1 MLLAIT
7 RSTLIISIFTY
18 KTYLSWTKCSLS
30 LILISFLSVT
40 ILYQS
45 TLSFY
50 TPNIIFICDQLS
62 STLTTLTIWI
72 SALIIIARTKIFNSA
87 INTKAFTLNLLLLT
101 LILLICFNLS
111 NFIRFYIIFERSL
124 IPTLIIILGWGYQP
138 ERLQAGIYLIL
149 YTIVASL
156 PLLLTL
162 MILLNING
170 TVSMILPYSSIQIFT
185 NPILLLWWIISILA
199 FLVKLPIY
207 LFHLWLPKAHVEAPI
222 AGSIVLAGLL
232 LKLGGYGILRIS
244 YLYPRLIFKLR
255 PIINRIALWGGVI
268 TRFICL
274 RQRDIKSLIAYS
286 SIGHIAL
293 VIIGISL
300 LSNWGWQGA
309 LVIIISHGLRSSCL
323 FVLANITYEST
334 HTRRIF
340 LTKGL
345 LSLFPAISLW
355 WFILSIINIAAPP
368 SINLFA
374 EIRLF
379 ISAIWSS
386 YYYII
391 PLGSCRFLAAAYSL
405 YLFTSTNHGSYN
417 QLFNPITI
425 FPSNIYT
432 LCLLHTLPIFTLI
445 IKPELINSWF

>member
-1 MLLAIT
+1 MLAIII
-7 RSTLIISIFTY
+7 STLIIAPLLFTKY
-18 KTYLSWTKCSLS
+18 QYWTKRTLS
-30 LILISFLSVT
+30 LILISFLSIN
-40 ILYQS
+40 ILYQPFI
-45 TLSFY
+45 SFS
-50 TPNIIFICDQLS
+50 TPNSLFITDPLS
-62 STLTTLTIWI
+62 ATLTTLTIWI
-72 SALIIIARTKIFNSA
+72 SALIIIASSKIFNLK
-87 INTKAFTLNLLLLT
+87 TKPKYFTLNS
-101 LILLICFNLS
+101 LILTIILCLCFNIS
-111 NFIRFYIIFERSL
+111 NFISFYIIFESSL

-149 YTIVASL
+149 YTIVARL

-162 MILLNING
+162 IIILQING
-170 TVSMILPYSSIQIFT
+170 TVTIILPYTSIQIFT
-185 NPILLLWWIISILA
+185 NPIILIWWGISILA
-199 FLVKLPIY
+199 FLVKIPIY

-244 YLYPRLIFKLR
+244 SIYPILTFKLR
-255 PIINRIALWGGVI
+255 PIINRIALWGGII

-286 SIGHIAL
+286 SIGHIAF
-293 VIIGISL
+293 VIIGTSL

-309 LVIIISHGLRSSCL
+309 LVIIIAHGLRSSCL
-323 FVLANITYEST
+323 FALANLTYEST

-345 LSLFPAISLW
+345 LSLFPAISFW
-355 WFILSIINIAAPP
+355 WFILSISNIAAPP

-386 YYYII
+386 YFYII
-391 PLGSCRFLAAAYSL
+391 LLGVCRFIAAAYSL
-405 YLFTSTNHGSYN
+405 YLYTSTNHGTYN
-417 QLFNPITI
+417 QIFNPILI
-425 FPSNIYT
+425 LPIYSYS
-432 LCLLHTLPIFTLI
+432 LCLFHALPIFTLI
-445 IKPELINSWF
+445 LKPELLNSWF